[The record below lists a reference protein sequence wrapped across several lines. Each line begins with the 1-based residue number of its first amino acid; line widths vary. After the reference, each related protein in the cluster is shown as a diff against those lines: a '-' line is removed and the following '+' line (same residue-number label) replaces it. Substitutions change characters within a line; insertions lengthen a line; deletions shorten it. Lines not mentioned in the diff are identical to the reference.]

1 MVRLQPL
8 LLASVVLTVGACQD
22 NYEMVTVALQ
32 TASDVTT
39 DGVLT
44 EGATDTSTMTDTATN
59 SGTASGTGG
68 ESSGTSTAGTTS
80 TGSTTDNPTAGES
93 TTVEPAPCDTAPECT
108 SPGDPD
114 GDPGPTTVPFFRG
127 RACVPKEVKP
137 GQALPIRLE
146 ACLHPCL
153 KTNAFSMRHAY
164 RCPGGACEAAA
175 TIYYRDV
182 VGSEC
187 PSDVFAK
194 FDPKLCAY
202 KPVLDLKA
210 GPLLLGDVPF
220 EGDAPV
226 VIPYLSNE
234 QMAEIDDGA
243 DSSAE
248 IWARIDA
255 NTQETSRIFE
265 VQISPDAA
273 DAPDLCDDPDLCECR
288 EVGF

>member
-1 MVRLQPL
+1 MVRLQAHLFVSL
-8 LLASVVLTVGACQD
+8 LLLTVSACQD

-39 DGVLT
+39 DGPLT
-44 EGATDTSTMTDTATN
+44 EGATDTSTLTDPGTN
-59 SGTASGTGG
+59 SGTEGGTGTG
-68 ESSGTSTAGTTS
+68 TSGTSATATTAM
-80 TGSTTDNPTAGES
+80 TDNPTAGES
-93 TTVEPAPCDTAPECT
+93 TTIDPAPCDTAPECT

-114 GDPGPTTVPFFRG
+114 GDPGPTTVPYFRG

-146 ACLHPCL
+146 ACVHPCL
-153 KTNAFSMRHAY
+153 TTNAFSMRHAY

-194 FDPKLCAY
+194 FDPALCAY
-202 KPVLDLKA
+202 KPALDVTA
-210 GPLLLGDVPF
+210 GPLLLGDTPF
-220 EGDAPV
+220 EGTAPV
-226 VIPYLSNE
+226 VIPYLSND
-234 QMAEIDDGA
+234 QIAEIDGGA
-243 DSSAE
+243 DTSAE

-255 NTQETSRIFE
+255 NPQETSRVFE
-265 VQISPDAA
+265 VFVSPSAA
-273 DAPDLCDDPDLCECR
+273 DAPETCDDPELCECR
-288 EVGF
+288 DVGF